1 MYRVNDL
8 QILRTDIVMG
18 AGESLNPAIDVGQI
32 EGSFVQ
38 GCGYVTLE
46 EVLFSDDRKLLA
58 SGPGNYKI
66 PAISNVPRI
75 FNVSLLR
82 GAPNPKAV
90 YSSKVNLVSV
100 LVTYYE

>member
-1 MYRVNDL
+1 MD
-8 QILRTDIVMG
+8 

-46 EVLFSDDRKLLA
+46 EVLFSSEGKLLA
-58 SGPGNYKI
+58 SGPGTYKI
-66 PAISNVPRI
+66 PAVTNVPRV

-90 YSSKVNLVSV
+90 YSSKVRFRLLRGSVANLD
-100 LVTYYE
+100 